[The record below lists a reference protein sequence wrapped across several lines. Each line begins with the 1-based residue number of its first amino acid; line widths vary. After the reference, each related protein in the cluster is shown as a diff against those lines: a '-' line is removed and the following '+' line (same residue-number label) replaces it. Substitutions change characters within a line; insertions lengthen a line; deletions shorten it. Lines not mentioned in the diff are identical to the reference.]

1 MQKENAKLQAS
12 LKALKEDAI
21 KSFKPRVPKKPTD
34 LTTKLQMKKMVE
46 DLENEIGIVFLLLWN
61 LF

>member
-1 MQKENAKLQAS
+1 MYLQLEKENTKLQTT

-21 KSFKPRVPKKPTD
+21 KLFKPRTAKKPTD

-46 DLENEIGIVFLLLWN
+46 ELENEIGN
-61 LF
+61 NNE